1 MGTIRIHISTYEG
14 NTSWDFPM
22 KDSELDRKI
31 NATGLGTSNKI
42 PIAGVEWPEGLQML
56 HGLSVDADELNFLA
70 KSIDRFDEYECDRFL
85 AAAGELKNAGVEDL
99 INLSFNIEHYTLV
112 KDVLNLAKIGEDHI
126 FDIQGGITRQQLDT
140 LDFAEIGRK
149 LLASGKG
156 IPTNYGLLFENE
168 EAPLQTVYDG
178 TTFPP
183 YYWRSDFV
191 MGVIME
197 YNGKSELLCL
207 PEEEIAINK
216 AVKRLGAPSLQ
227 DCTCKADSYEGI
239 DELWQDHL
247 KCNLEFAGLDET
259 NILAGVLVRRDLDF
273 GKLLWVTEYADVVCG
288 GDIKTLA
295 DHLDDFIVMQ
305 GAETATDVGEYIVQH
320 EAGYEAGENLTDFV
334 DYTGLGEYIEAER
347 DGQFMGGAFVCME
360 DGCDYI
366 QIMGTESHEIE
377 MGGGI

>member
-1 MGTIRIHISTYEG
+1 MGTIIIHISTYEG
-14 NTSWDFPM
+14 NTSWVFPM
-22 KDSELDRKI
+22 NDSELDRRM
-31 NATGLGTSNKI
+31 NAMCFGKSNQI
-42 PIAGVEWPEGLQML
+42 PIASVDRPQGLCML
-56 HGLSVDADELNFLA
+56 RGLVVDADELNFLA

-126 FDIQGGITRQQLDT
+126 YDIQGGITRQQLDT

-178 TTFPP
+178 TTFPT

-207 PEEEIAINK
+207 PEEEIAIDK
-216 AVKRLGAPSLQ
+216 ALKRLGAPDLLECTFKT
-227 DCTCKADSYEGI
+227 DCFGDVDKC
-239 DELWQDHL
+239 WQDRIES
-247 KCNLEFAGLDET
+247 NLEIAGLHEA
-259 NILAGVLVRRDLDF
+259 NILAEVLARHELDF
-273 GKLLWVTEYADVVCG
+273 GKLVRVTDYAEVVDG
-288 GDIKTLA
+288 ESIRKLA

-305 GAETATDVGEYIVQH
+305 GAETVADVGEYIVQH
-320 EAGYEAGENLTDFV
+320 EAGYEAGDNLTDYV
-334 DYTGLGEYIEAER
+334 DYAGLGEYIVAER
-347 DGQFMGGAFVCME
+347 DGEFLGGAFVCME
-360 DGCDYI
+360 DGCDYR
-366 QIMGTESHEIE
+366 QIMGTDSHDIEI
-377 MGGGI
+377 GD